1 MVQTY
6 TLWSLDEEAG
16 LALIPI
22 PLCTCAFQAYLGLL
36 INAFKRAQL
45 FEIGN
50 VTHSS
55 VYTFRQEL
63 KWLTEHNV
71 SEDS

>member
-1 MVQTY
+1 M
-6 TLWSLDEEAG
+6 WRLDEEAG
-16 LALIPI
+16 LALIS
-22 PLCTCAFQAYLGLL
+22 LQCTCAFQAYLGLL

-55 VYTFRQEL
+55 VYTCRQEL